1 MKSNSD
7 GLMIDGI
14 VGYIDRDNIDT
25 DQIIPTEYLKSI
37 KKFGFED
44 YLFDGWRY
52 HDDGRLGIKKEER
65 EINEDFILNK
75 TPFNES
81 KILLARDNFGCG
93 SSREH
98 AVWALRDFGIKAV
111 IASSFG
117 DISSN
122 VGLLVGSGLK
132 KNPMTCAHQILDEL
146 NKNDLKNIKSIT
158 VTKPGFINFFIEDSF
173 YQNYIGTINSL
184 KSKFGRSSIGKGK
197 KANVE
202 FVSANPTGPLT
213 VGHGRNAVIGD
224 TVSNILVWNGFDVTR
239 EFTQKIWQDC
249 SSHKFL
255 YVLSKNI

>member
-117 DISSN
+117 DIFYN
-122 VGLLVGSGLK
+122 NCFKNRVLPIQLK
-132 KNPMTCAHQILDEL
+132 KNQIEELFKTVQDEIVEFSIDLQERIITNGDKEISFDVEDHLIDRIIYGLDDVDITLKVKDQIHNFE
-146 NKNDLKNIKSIT
+146 KNRKETRPWI
-158 VTKPGFINFFIEDSF
+158 FINE
-173 YQNYIGTINSL
+173 
-184 KSKFGRSSIGKGK
+184 
-197 KANVE
+197 
-202 FVSANPTGPLT
+202 
-213 VGHGRNAVIGD
+213 
-224 TVSNILVWNGFDVTR
+224 
-239 EFTQKIWQDC
+239 
-249 SSHKFL
+249 
-255 YVLSKNI
+255 

>member
-117 DISSN
+117 DIFYN
-122 VGLLVGSGLK
+122 NCFKNRVLPIQLK
-132 KNPMTCAHQILDEL
+132 KNQIEELFKTVQDEIVEFSIDLQERIITNGDKEISFDVEDHLIDRIIYGLDDVDITLKVKDQIRNFE
-146 NKNDLKNIKSIT
+146 KNRKET
-158 VTKPGFINFFIEDSF
+158 RPWVFINE
-173 YQNYIGTINSL
+173 
-184 KSKFGRSSIGKGK
+184 
-197 KANVE
+197 
-202 FVSANPTGPLT
+202 
-213 VGHGRNAVIGD
+213 
-224 TVSNILVWNGFDVTR
+224 
-239 EFTQKIWQDC
+239 
-249 SSHKFL
+249 
-255 YVLSKNI
+255 

>member
-117 DISSN
+117 DIFYNNCFKNGVLPIQLQKDQIEELFQTIKDEILELSVDLQKRIITIGDKEVSFD
-122 VGLLVGSGLK
+122 VEDYLIDRIIYGLDDVDITLK
-132 KNPMTCAHQILDEL
+132 LKDKIFNFEKNRKETRPWI
-146 NKNDLKNIKSIT
+146 
-158 VTKPGFINFFIEDSF
+158 FINE
-173 YQNYIGTINSL
+173 
-184 KSKFGRSSIGKGK
+184 
-197 KANVE
+197 
-202 FVSANPTGPLT
+202 
-213 VGHGRNAVIGD
+213 
-224 TVSNILVWNGFDVTR
+224 
-239 EFTQKIWQDC
+239 
-249 SSHKFL
+249 
-255 YVLSKNI
+255 